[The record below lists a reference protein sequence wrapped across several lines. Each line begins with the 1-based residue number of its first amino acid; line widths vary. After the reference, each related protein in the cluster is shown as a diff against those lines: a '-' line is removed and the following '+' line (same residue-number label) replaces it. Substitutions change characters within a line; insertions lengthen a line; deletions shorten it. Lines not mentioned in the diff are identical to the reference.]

1 MLCIVRICQVS
12 WSYSQNTMVP
22 QGIWFYI
29 QFYPKQKK
37 IFGTHNFFCI
47 IDLRA
52 KTGNKSSGDMAFIF
66 LIIKNYVFI
75 YLAVLG
81 LCPVGAFLCLCWVG
95 ATLNC
100 GEWVS
105 YCGGF
110 CCGAQPPGH
119 VAFGSCSG
127 LSRCGS
133 QALGHRISSPGIQAL
148 LLLGMWELPRPGME
162 LVCVSSIDN
171 CILYKWAT
179 REAGYWHL

>member
-1 MLCIVRICQVS
+1 MTRLMLCIVRICQVS

-37 IFGTHNFFCI
+37 IFGTHNFFALSI
-47 IDLRA
+47 SAQRLGINLQVIL
-52 KTGNKSSGDMAFIF
+52 AFVF

-81 LCPVGAFLCLCWVG
+81 LCSVGAFLCLCWVG

-105 YCGGF
+105 YCGDF
-110 CCGAQPPGH
+110 SCCGAQPLGH

-133 QALGHRISSPGIQAL
+133 QALEHRISSPGIQA
-148 LLLGMWELPRPGME
+148 
-162 LVCVSSIDN
+162 
-171 CILYKWAT
+171 
-179 REAGYWHL
+179 

>member
-1 MLCIVRICQVS
+1 MFRNNKIFFHLANDPQSLPFYGSWFINTYQPLVSHLQNTSMTRLMLCIVRICQVS

-37 IFGTHNFFCI
+37 IFGTYNFFCI

-52 KTGNKSSGDMAFIF
+52 NPQVILVIFF
-66 LIIKNYVFI
+66 LIIKNLFI

-81 LCPVGAFLCLCWVG
+81 LCSVGAFLCLCWVG

-110 CCGAQPPGH
+110 SCCGA
-119 VAFGSCSG
+119 
-127 LSRCGS
+127 
-133 QALGHRISSPGIQAL
+133 
-148 LLLGMWELPRPGME
+148 
-162 LVCVSSIDN
+162 
-171 CILYKWAT
+171 
-179 REAGYWHL
+179 